1 MSGETSPD
9 IQLLVGPALLGSL
22 FSWCL
27 YGILIIQLYIYC
39 LHFRRDG
46 YKIQITVYG
55 LFVIDTWHTVAI
67 TSIAWSFLVSGWGN
81 PDALRFTGWGF
92 AFIPFISGLSA
103 AWVQLFFA
111 WRIFVLGEGRFHLFW
126 KGIVALICAI
136 SLTQGIAGM
145 ISGIKFLSINDIQ
158 QFHLIYGPA
167 ATWLAGSAFVD
178 VLIAVSMVVLLSV
191 AKKRINL
198 VNTSTDAVLTRLIHL
213 TIETGSVTA
222 IAAVVDLGFFLGQP
236 KNNLH
241 LLMALILGKLYTNTL
256 YATLISRPVPVQQPP
271 SHSRFEAAAVRIS
284 TVTETSD
291 TDAYPNNNRKY
302 HSLQGAP
309 IPLRPFNNE
318 HNGQLVKGPRK
329 SQVSGAESIV

>member
-1 MSGETSPD
+1 MSGETPAD

-27 YGILIIQLYIYC
+27 YGMLIIQLYMYWIN
-39 LHFRRDG
+39 FRRDG

-55 LFVIDTWHTVAI
+55 LFAVDTWHTVAV

-81 PDALRFTGWGF
+81 SDALRFTGWGF
-92 AFIPFISGLSA
+92 ALIPFISGLSA

-111 WRIFVLGEGRFHLFW
+111 WRIFVLGKGRFHLVW
-126 KGIVALICAI
+126 KAIVIVICAI

-145 ISGIKFLSINDIQ
+145 ISGIKFLSINDIT
-158 QFHLIYGPA
+158 QFHLIYAPA
-167 ATWLAGSAFVD
+167 AIWLAGSAFVD

-198 VNTSTDAVLTRLIHL
+198 LNTSTSAVLTRLIHL

-236 KNNLH
+236 SNNLH

-256 YATLISRPVPVQQPP
+256 YATLNSRPISSQQHQ
-271 SHSRFEAAAVRIS
+271 SVSRFEAAAIRIS
-284 TVTETSD
+284 TATEVSD
-291 TDAYPNNNRKY
+291 PDAYPNNRK
-302 HSLQGAP
+302 HRSLQSP
-309 IPLRPFNNE
+309 PVPLQTFNNE
-318 HNGQLVKGPRK
+318 YNGQFVKNTGE
-329 SQVSGAESIV
+329 SQVSRPESTV